1 MTQKKYSLSKN
12 EIRQNPAALESA
24 RKTLHR
30 QNYQAAGGTG
40 GLADADADFESQK
53 TNSVF
58 LNSLDTQLGL

>member
-1 MTQKKYSLSKN
+1 
-12 EIRQNPAALESA
+12 
-24 RKTLHR
+24 HR

-58 LNSLDTQLGL
+58 LNSLDTQLG

>member
-1 MTQKKYSLSKN
+1 
-12 EIRQNPAALESA
+12 A

-53 TNSVF
+53 TILCF
-58 LNSLDTQLGL
+58 